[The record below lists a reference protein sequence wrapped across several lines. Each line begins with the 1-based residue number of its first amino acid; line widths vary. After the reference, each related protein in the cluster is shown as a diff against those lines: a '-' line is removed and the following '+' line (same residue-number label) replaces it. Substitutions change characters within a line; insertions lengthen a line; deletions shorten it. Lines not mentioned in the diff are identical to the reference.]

1 MAGIAT
7 GTARRGS
14 RFAPYLMIAPALIY
28 EAMECMGGNG
38 YITPN
43 NAMGGGNVSVTI
55 NNTVSDQAQA
65 TVQPRMNNGKLE
77 LEVLIQQ
84 VLAKDMQQN
93 GRITQGMANTFG
105 LARAV

>member
-1 MAGIAT
+1 MPLARDSQGRLGVRSQGSGMEGI
-7 GTARRGS
+7 S
-14 RFAPYLMIAPALIY
+14 I
-28 EAMECMGGNG
+28 
-38 YITPN
+38 
-43 NAMGGGNVSVTI
+43 VV

-105 LARAV
+105 LARAA